1 MEKALRVNW
10 DVVRDKM
17 DDMGVPPRNHVQYLS
32 KLIGVH
38 RATINRMRGGA
49 VLPNPLHLSKICDL
63 LNIGEDRI
71 LTLKEV
77 ASGPK
82 EEQWTRFS

>member
-1 MEKALRVNW
+1 MKMVLRVNW
-10 DVVRDKM
+10 DVIRDKM
-17 DDMGVPPRNHVQYLS
+17 EDRGVHPREHIRFLS
-32 KLIGVH
+32 KLLKVH

-49 VLPNPLHLSKICDL
+49 VLPNSVHLSRLCEL
-63 LNIGEDRI
+63 LNIGADRI

-77 ASGPK
+77 ASGAK